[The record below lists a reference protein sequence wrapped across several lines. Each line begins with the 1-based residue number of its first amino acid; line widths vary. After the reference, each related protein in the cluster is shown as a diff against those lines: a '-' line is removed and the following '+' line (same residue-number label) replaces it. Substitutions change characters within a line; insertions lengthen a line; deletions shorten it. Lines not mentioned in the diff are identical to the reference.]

1 MESRRKIIP
10 IAIVVL
16 MAFLL
21 APQLQSADAGGK
33 SPYESGYDHGCD
45 DADKDFEDRYINQP
59 EKGPSFHTDA
69 FMKGYNAGYAACPS
83 GSGSEDN
90 DNDKTYCN
98 VPNPSNPC
106 HDRKDYSDTTGLY
119 TCIDGSH
126 EANWRDCTGGGSN
139 NDDEGSNDNDSD
151 DLPQD
156 AGCQGSDDYCD
167 SDDGCR
173 SESVD
178 CIDDRNFD
186 EDDYNG

>member
-1 MESRRKIIP
+1 MKNRTNIIP
-10 IAIVVL
+10 IAMV
-16 MAFLL
+16 ALL
-21 APQLQSADAGGK
+21 VSLVAPQLQSANAGGK

-45 DADKDFEDRYINQP
+45 DADKDSEDRYINQP

-69 FMKGYNAGYAACPS
+69 FMNGYNAGFSACP
-83 GSGSEDN
+83 GSEDGNNN
-90 DNDKTYCN
+90 DNDKTYCD

-119 TCIDGSH
+119 TCLDGSH
-126 EANWRDCTGGGSN
+126 EANWRNCTD
-139 NDDEGSNDNDSD
+139 DDEGSSDNGNDSD

-156 AGCQGSDDYCD
+156 GGCQGSDDYCD

-178 CIDDRNFD
+178 CIDDRGFD